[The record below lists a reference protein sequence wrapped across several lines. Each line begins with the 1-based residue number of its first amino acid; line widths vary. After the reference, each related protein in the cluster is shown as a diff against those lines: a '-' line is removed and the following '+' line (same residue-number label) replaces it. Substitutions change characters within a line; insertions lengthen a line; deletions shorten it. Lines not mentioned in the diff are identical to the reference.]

1 VSESSNSSI
10 LVIMIYVR
18 KGAVEEFL
26 FICKFVFVVDL
37 LSTCYNI
44 VHFRIFSKQLL
55 FFTLF
60 LSSAGNRHGGGK
72 ISASGG
78 DGLAGGG
85 GGRVSINVFSRH
97 DDTQIF
103 VHGNFKFTLI
113 FFF

>member
-1 VSESSNSSI
+1 VLIIRFCTSGYLVSHCS
-10 LVIMIYVR
+10 
-18 KGAVEEFL
+18 
-26 FICKFVFVVDL
+26 
-37 LSTCYNI
+37 
-44 VHFRIFSKQLL
+44 
-55 FFTLF
+55 FFHLF

-103 VHGNFKFTLI
+103 VHGNFL
-113 FFF
+113 